1 MKKRIL
7 SILIAALM
15 LISLLPTAA
24 FAAETTYSVE
34 LYNLGGYVRDESYTT
49 VAQYQVNKTSA
60 SEGDTVTISMISFN
74 IGWIVDTV
82 TVTNKST
89 EQEVAVTDMGSN
101 KYTFTM
107 PASDV
112 SIRVKCVR
120 TPLDVISNTTENGT
134 YTVPAKVSPKTTA
147 TIYANPASGYSVDTV
162 TVTGNTSGNSVDVSY
177 IGNDSYTFK
186 MPEEPVTVTVTFG
199 DPKYH
204 VWVGGT
210 QITAARRL

>member
-7 SILIAALM
+7 SVLITVVM
-15 LISLLPTAA
+15 LIGLVTVIGISASAA
-24 FAAETTYSVE
+24 TTYNVG
-34 LYNLGGYVRDESYTT
+34 LYDWGGYQYEGGSAIAR
-49 VAQYQVNKTSA
+49 YQVDKSSA
-60 SEGDTVTISMISFN
+60 SEGDTVTISVGSISS
-74 IGWIVDTV
+74 GWIVGTV

-89 EQEVAVTDMGSN
+89 EQEVAVTDIGSN

-112 SIRVKCVR
+112 SVRVKCVR

-162 TVTGNTSGNSVDVSY
+162 TVTGNTSGNSVVVSY
-177 IGNDSYTFK
+177 IGNDSYIFK
-186 MPEEPVTVTVTFG
+186 MPDEPVTEIGRASCRERV
-199 DPKYH
+199 
-204 VWVGGT
+204 
-210 QITAARRL
+210 